1 LFFKEESIIFR
12 RYNSHYEKRGK
23 TERCIDDEIP
33 FEIPESWAWVRLGEI
48 IQLISGQDLT
58 PDEYSTKEEGIPY
71 LTGAS
76 NIENGEIIL
85 NRWTTDP
92 KAIAILGDL
101 LITCKGT
108 IGAMAFLLH
117 HKAHIARQ
125 IMAIRVNKLIND
137 KYVKVFL
144 DTYINN
150 LKVMAKSMIP
160 GISRDDILLALIP
173 LPPLSEQK
181 RITSVIDS
189 LLSFYNRLN
198 KY

>member
-1 LFFKEESIIFR
+1 MNKVSIFR
-12 RYNSHYEKRGK
+12 RDNSHYEKREK

-33 FEIPESWAWVRLGEI
+33 FDIPENWAWVRLGEI

-58 PDEYSTKEEGIPY
+58 SDKYSIKKEGIPY

-85 NRWTTDP
+85 NRWTIDP

-108 IGAMAFLLH
+108 VGAMAFLLH
-117 HKAHIARQ
+117 DKAHIARQ
-125 IMAIRVNKLIND
+125 IMAIRVNKLINN

-189 LLSFYNRLN
+189 FLPFYNRLKN
-198 KY
+198 I